1 MHWLLLS
8 ISASSLLML
17 IFILFKRF
25 NVDTFYAIVV
35 NYLVCV
41 CIAFPFASSF
51 SWADYTTGWLPLGI
65 ILGVF
70 FIGLFFLIAKTT
82 QTMGAAVTT
91 VAMKLGYVIPIILA
105 FTYYNEKPTAI
116 KIVGISLTILA
127 IFFTSYKKSEQSN
140 KFDFKLMILP
150 LVIFIGSGIGDAL
163 IQNVNNT
170 YFTESGDEMFV
181 LVTFLTAFTVGFSF
195 ACYKIFQTKE
205 NKFTPKN
212 ILAGIALGVPNY
224 FSIFFLFKAISMPFW
239 EDSFVFPVNNIGVV
253 IMSSVLA
260 VIIFKEKLNKFNLVG
275 LGLAIIS
282 ILVLNLQ
289 YFI

>member
-17 IFILFKRF
+17 IFLLFKRF
-25 NVDTFYAIVV
+25 NVDTFYAIVI

-41 CIAFPFASSF
+41 TIAFPFASS
-51 SWADYTTGWLPLGI
+51 YTWSAYLTGWLPLGVL
-65 ILGVF
+65 LGCF

-91 VAMKLGYVIPIILA
+91 VAMKLGYVVPIFLA
-105 FTYYNEKPTAI
+105 FTYYNEKPTTI
-116 KIVGISLTILA
+116 KLIGIVLTILA
-127 IFFTSYKKSEQSN
+127 VLFTSYKKDAQN
-140 KFDFKLMILP
+140 NTFDLKLMFLP
-150 LVIFIGSGIGDAL
+150 LIIFIGSGISDAL

-181 LVTFLTAFTVGFSF
+181 LVTFLTAFTVGFIV
-195 ACYKIFQTKE
+195 ACFKMIQTRQ
-205 NKFTPKN
+205 NKFTTKN
-212 ILAGIALGVPNY
+212 ILAGIALGIPNY

-239 EDSFVFPVNNIGVV
+239 EDSFVFPINNIGIVV
-253 IMSSVLA
+253 LSTILA
-260 VIIFKEKLNKFNLVG
+260 VILFKEKLNNYNLFG

-282 ILVLNLQ
+282 IIVLNLQ